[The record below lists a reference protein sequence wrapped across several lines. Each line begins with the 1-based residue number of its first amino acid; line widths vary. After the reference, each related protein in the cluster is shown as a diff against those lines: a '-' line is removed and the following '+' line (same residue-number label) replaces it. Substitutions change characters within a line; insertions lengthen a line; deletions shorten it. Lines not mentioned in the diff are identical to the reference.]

1 MFKRILVAYDG
12 SEWSKR
18 AAELAGKLAR
28 EQKDTQVWVVCAIGA
43 VPTTLGQTIADQWIA
58 EQTLTGGKLLDE
70 AVNLLGDVPEIHRE
84 LLFGPPA
91 ESIIDVAETR
101 SCDLIVMGSRGV
113 GALTGLLLGSQ
124 SHKVISLAKCPVL
137 VVK

>member
-1 MFKRILVAYDG
+1 MFKRIVVAYDS

-18 AAELAGKLAR
+18 AAILAGDMAR
-28 EQKDTQVWVVCAIGA
+28 EQAGTEIWLVCAMGS
-43 VPTTLGQTIADQWIA
+43 VPGTMGQAIADQWIA
-58 EQTLTGGKLLDE
+58 EQTLAGSALLDE
-70 AVNLLGDVPEIHRE
+70 GSALIGSSAVIHRE

-101 SCDLIVMGSRGV
+101 GCDLIVMGSRGQ
-113 GALTGLLLGSQ
+113 GALSGLLLGSQ
-124 SHKVISLAKCPVL
+124 SQKVVSLAKVPVL